1 MSPEQAR
8 GDLLLLDN
16 RTDIFCLGIVLFHCL
31 TDGKFPYPESKN
43 DAKYLE
49 TVTRRPPRTLRA
61 VNGSLPRALDD
72 ICSRCLSMDPRDRY
86 RSAQDLID
94 DIDAFLAA
102 GLSTADSPVAQS
114 GRSRIY
120 FAVPTVL
127 IAVAAFILWP
137 RTTTNLSSVSS
148 TTPEITSDSS
158 NLLDLRKAPTTVSWP
173 FDGRRGDSEHFADI
187 RTWRFESES
196 SEHLALCGSTDA
208 ATLDLQ
214 VEFSLDDAIGTA
226 GIFWGWEQDLK
237 ALAVPTHTCYVAYYE
252 KQSGETHGTIN
263 VSKLFLQSLDA
274 QEKRIIREEM
284 IDKVDVAEPI
294 DAFTS
299 IGVKIGRGSV
309 TVLYLNKPMLSPK
322 NLLHPGEVWLPSG
335 STGVGLIG
343 RGKRVTFRS
352 IQ

>member
-1 MSPEQAR
+1 
-8 GDLLLLDN
+8 
-16 RTDIFCLGIVLFHCL
+16 
-31 TDGKFPYPESKN
+31 
-43 DAKYLE
+43 
-49 TVTRRPPRTLRA
+49 
-61 VNGSLPRALDD
+61 
-72 ICSRCLSMDPRDRY
+72 
-86 RSAQDLID
+86 
-94 DIDAFLAA
+94 
-102 GLSTADSPVAQS
+102 
-114 GRSRIY
+114 
-120 FAVPTVL
+120 
-127 IAVAAFILWP
+127 
-137 RTTTNLSSVSS
+137 
-148 TTPEITSDSS
+148 
-158 NLLDLRKAPTTVSWP
+158 
-173 FDGRRGDSEHFADI
+173 
-187 RTWRFESES
+187 
-196 SEHLALCGSTDA
+196 LCGSTDA